1 MVANQTFIKLFRYT
15 GSKFKYICFVSI
27 DVAMYDMKITSYN
40 RNLCFFMDKFTI
52 YVIIQHTKSL
62 SMCFLF

>member
-40 RNLCFFMDKFTI
+40 RNLCFFMDTFTI
-52 YVIIQHTKSL
+52 
-62 SMCFLF
+62 